1 MPESSHVTPIL
12 QTRALAR
19 RYRREDRAVAAVDGI
34 DLAIAP
40 GETLGHVGPSGSG
53 KSTLARLV
61 MALEPPDAG
70 SVMIDGQNVATLT
83 GPALRRL
90 RRRWTMV
97 FQDPLA
103 AFNPRATVASAIA
116 DPLRNHRLPA
126 GPDRIAAL
134 LAQVHLPPALA
145 ARAIHEISGGQ
156 RQRVALARALSTRPA
171 LIVLDEAVS
180 ALDATVRAEIL
191 RLLVDLQARETLA
204 YLFITH
210 DLAAARA
217 VSHRLA
223 VLDAG
228 RIVETGPAPALLAA
242 PRSPTLRALVEAIPH
257 LETPHARPT

>member
-1 MPESSHVTPIL
+1 
-12 QTRALAR
+12 
-19 RYRREDRAVAAVDGI
+19 
-34 DLAIAP
+34 
-40 GETLGHVGPSGSG
+40 
-53 KSTLARLV
+53 
-61 MALEPPDAG
+61 
-70 SVMIDGQNVATLT
+70 
-83 GPALRRL
+83 
-90 RRRWTMV
+90 MV

-116 DPLRNHRLPA
+116 DPLRVHRLPA
-126 GPDRIAAL
+126 GPDRIAEL
-134 LAQVHLPPALA
+134 LAQVHLSPSLA
-145 ARAIHEISGGQ
+145 TRAIHEISGGQ

-191 RLLVDLQARETLA
+191 RLLVNLQARETLA

-223 VLDAG
+223 VLEAG

-242 PRSPTLRALVEAIPH
+242 PRSETLRALVEAIPR
-257 LETPHARPT
+257 LETRHGRPT